1 MDPSPRRSLRSAG
14 SPGSGP
20 SRRPRIRPAPPRSPR
35 CPERARRE
43 GAGSAGGR
51 SQDPREAQGRDA
63 ALQLTLSRKTSGAD
77 HTCYQSGHI
86 PNHSTTARQPGAS
99 SYRKVPRAAYAPRR
113 CSRGSCGSCSPG
125 GPLPIPPRIRS
136 ARRAASRPAQRHL
149 HWSPGGAQPA
159 PRRSPAAPPR
169 ARPRCPPIGRG
180 QRAPGPIGQYA
191 CPSRRGGRA
200 HSRCVDVWQAQSRR
214 IMRIAGEKALP
225 RLRSALLPAP
235 TAWQVSGGRNVAAG
249 PANGTLESLLHC
261 RSEGSVPP
269 PTQGTQ
275 HPVSI
280 QQKGVPGGRC

>member
-1 MDPSPRRSLRSAG
+1 MDPSPKRSLQSAG

-20 SRRPRIRPAPPRSPR
+20 SRRPRIRRPPSSR

-169 ARPRCPPIGRG
+169 ARPRCPSIGRG
-180 QRAPGPIGQYA
+180 QRARGSIGQNA

-200 HSRCVDVWQAQSRR
+200 HSRCVDVWQTQSRR
-214 IMRIAGEKALP
+214 ILRIAGEKALP
-225 RLRSALLPAP
+225 RLR
-235 TAWQVSGGRNVAAG
+235 
-249 PANGTLESLLHC
+249 
-261 RSEGSVPP
+261 
-269 PTQGTQ
+269 
-275 HPVSI
+275 
-280 QQKGVPGGRC
+280 